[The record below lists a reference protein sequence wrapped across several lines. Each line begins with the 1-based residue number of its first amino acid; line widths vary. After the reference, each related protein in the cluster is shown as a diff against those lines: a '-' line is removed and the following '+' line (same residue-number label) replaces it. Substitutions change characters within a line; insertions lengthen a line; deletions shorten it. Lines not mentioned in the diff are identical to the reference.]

1 MPIQSF
7 FSTPLSL
14 LSCLLLMVTI
24 SSVADDHVKPEQEA
38 DKISFYQEIRPIL
51 QANCHGCHQ
60 PAKAKGQY
68 QMTKFD
74 RLLAGGGEEAAVV
87 PHQPDQSLMIEL
99 ITPIDGEA
107 EMPNKRDPLKPA
119 QIEMIRRWIA
129 EGAVDDTPPSAQQKY
144 DQQNPPIYESPP
156 IV

>member
-38 DKISFYQEIRPIL
+38 DKISFYREISPIL

-74 RLLAGGGEEAAVV
+74 RLLAGGGEEAAII
-87 PHQPDQSLMIEL
+87 PHQQ
-99 ITPIDGEA
+99 GQQWRA
-107 EMPNKRDPLKPA
+107 G
-119 QIEMIRRWIA
+119 
-129 EGAVDDTPPSAQQKY
+129 GAGQVRLRVLPFCYRQG
-144 DQQNPPIYESPP
+144 SPHA
-156 IV
+156 